1 MQFCK
6 ITIYFVWL
14 RYFQTIQYPDVSL
27 RCVIVSEQHTASS
40 LLSQNTP
47 APSSKYLWFQH
58 CMSRQSGAAESVT
71 HSDRCICI
79 HLYKVDRVNST
90 LWQNTQN
97 NYIIYKGMSNEQY
110 HGSHFNAA
118 RCILFWDSGWNR
130 EKEAHN
136 FQGSEVNCNLSFP
149 NLMRATE
156 KKNSSWKSHHCW
168 NVWWQN
174 HTYNVRESVRK
185 VHAKGTNI
193 EALLILEGQ
202 IFFLGWNSVRA
213 VTLNHRDLHRFQ
225 WNLFM
230 NN

>member
-1 MQFCK
+1 M
-6 ITIYFVWL
+6 YPYAVWL
-14 RYFQTIQYPDVSL
+14 YQ
-27 RCVIVSEQHTASS
+27 SS
-40 LLSQNTP
+40 TQPPACCPRTHPPP
-47 APSSKYLWFQH
+47 APSTFGSNTACQGKAEQLNL
-58 CMSRQSGAAESVT
+58 SRTVIGVSAFT
-71 HSDRCICI
+71 
-79 HLYKVDRVNST
+79 YTNKVDRVNST

-136 FQGSEVNCNLSFP
+136 FQGSEVNCHLSFP